1 MEAHKSRLKYSNIPK
16 RYLDA
21 RLSDFSVEI
30 SKDIDKFI
38 TCTGWASLLVLGP
51 VGTGKTHLAC
61 AIAHEVAKTNTV
73 LYTTLYGMSQKVM
86 ADMNDYSK
94 KEQYKH
100 RGAEIFQKVGILII
114 DEMGRSFATDAE
126 KNRLFDIINYRYEN
140 LLPTVVLANK
150 SKDELFHSIGEGVAD
165 RLRENMKGLV
175 LTGKSWRK

>member
-30 SKDIDKFI
+30 SKDIEKFI

-126 KNRLFDIINYRYEN
+126 KNRLFDIINYTDMKIYYRQLFWLTKAKMNYFIVLVRV
-140 LLPTVVLANK
+140 LL
-150 SKDELFHSIGEGVAD
+150 IG
-165 RLRENMKGLV
+165 L
-175 LTGKSWRK
+175 GKI

>member
-1 MEAHKSRLKYSNIPK
+1 MEAHQGRLNHSNIPK
-16 RYLDA
+16 RFIDA
-21 RLSDFSVEI
+21 RLSDFDDQI
-30 SKDIDKFI
+30 SNDIQKFI

-61 AIAHEVAKTNTV
+61 AIAHEVAKTRTV

-86 ADMNDYSK
+86 ADMNDHSK
-94 KEQYKH
+94 KQPYKY

-114 DEMGRSFATDAE
+114 DEMGRSFTTDAE

-140 LLPTVVLANK
+140 LLPTVILANK
-150 SKDELFHSIGEGVAD
+150 SKNELFHSIGEGVAD
-165 RLRENMKGLV
+165 RLRESMQGLV

>member
-21 RLSDFSVEI
+21 RLSDFSFEI
-30 SKDIDKFI
+30 TKDIEKFI
-38 TCTGWASLLVLGP
+38 KCTGWASLLVLGS

-61 AIAHEVAKTNTV
+61 AIAHEAARTRTI

-94 KEQYKH
+94 KEKYKH

-150 SKDELFHSIGEGVAD
+150 GKDELFHSIGEGVAD